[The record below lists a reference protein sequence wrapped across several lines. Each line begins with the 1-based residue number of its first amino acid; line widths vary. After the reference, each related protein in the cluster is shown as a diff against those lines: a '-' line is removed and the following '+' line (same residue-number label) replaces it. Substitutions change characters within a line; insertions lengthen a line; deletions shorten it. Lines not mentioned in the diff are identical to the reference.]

1 MRDATRDP
9 RQRPRLTNPD
19 TIRPRQATSVNV
31 TARAPS
37 DPRLVQANTS
47 GIPMPW
53 WTLLRSDARIV
64 DFVEPA
70 LGR

>member
-1 MRDATRDP
+1 
-9 RQRPRLTNPD
+9 
-19 TIRPRQATSVNV
+19 
-31 TARAPS
+31 
-37 DPRLVQANTS
+37 VQANTS
-47 GIPMPW
+47 DIPMPW